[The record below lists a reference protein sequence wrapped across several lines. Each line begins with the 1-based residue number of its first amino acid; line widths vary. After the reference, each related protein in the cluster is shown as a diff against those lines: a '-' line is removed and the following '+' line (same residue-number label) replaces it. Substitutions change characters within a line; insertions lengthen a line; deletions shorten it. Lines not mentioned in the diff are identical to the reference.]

1 MITDEQILQI
11 ASSYLRELYSGDVG
25 DVVWQPLRED
35 ALLNF
40 ARAIYEMGN
49 ENGWESREE
58 AEYFNSSYPSGLVGD
73 PQ

>member
-1 MITDEQILQI
+1 MITDEQILEI

-35 ALLNF
+35 ALLKF
-40 ARAIYEMGN
+40 AQRVAEIEYERGYDDGCYRAT
-49 ENGWESREE
+49 
-58 AEYFNSSYPSGLVGD
+58 NSTGLVGD